1 MDWNWVRGI
10 SLIICSKTVD
20 CAMALR
26 ILWEKIFVV
35 ENLISGFCR
44 AFQVFTLNTEPDSSD
59 ITYMKNALYLTNH
72 MTVSSY
78 HILKI
83 DLATGN
89 ESLILST
96 SSRLGGITN
105 DGQHLYVSLPF
116 SRRIVKIDLSAPAL
130 TNTIGS
136 GATGNSDGIGLSA
149 TLSAPSGLFFKND
162 EIFFASLGSHNIRKF
177 NINNLEVTT
186 LLGNNK

>member
-1 MDWNWVRGI
+1 MMVIFLYVTDNSLSVRKI
-10 SLIICSKTVD
+10 SLSGTNAVSLAHNTPDTFDTV
-20 CAMALR
+20 
-26 ILWEKIFVV
+26 V
-35 ENLISGFCR
+35 
-44 AFQVFTLNTEPDSSD
+44 D
-59 ITYMKNALYLTNH
+59 ITYMKNALFLTNH